1 MKILISG
8 IVASGKTTLA
18 KKLSSTLNIPCYEG
32 DSIAWGFPGEKR
44 YKRTNEEQAETIQR
58 IDQKGDWI
66 IEGTNRESQKML
78 HDMADRIIFLDT
90 PLYIRK
96 YRIMMR
102 WIKQKLGLEK
112 CNYKPDIKI
121 LKQMFIWTSDFEKKR
136 NEYEKYLSN
145 YQDKLIWVHSVKEL
159 EKIDLAHCPQK

>member
-18 KKLSSTLNIPCYEG
+18 KKLSSALNIPCYEG
-32 DSIAWGFPGEKR
+32 DSIAWGFPDEKR
-44 YKRTNEEQAETIQR
+44 YKRTSEEQAETIQR
-58 IDQKGDWI
+58 INQKGDWI

-78 HDMADRIIFLDT
+78 HDMADWIIFLDT
-90 PLYIRK
+90 PLYVRK
-96 YRIMMR
+96 YRIVMR

-112 CNYKPDIKI
+112 CNYKPDMKM
-121 LKQMFIWTSDFEKKR
+121 LRQMFIWTSDFEKKR
-136 NEYEKYLSN
+136 DEYEKYLSN

-159 EKIDLAHCPQK
+159 EKIDLAHCPQE

>member
-1 MKILISG
+1 MKIFISG

-18 KKLSSTLNIPCYEG
+18 KKLSASLNIPCYEG
-32 DSIAWGFPGEKR
+32 DSIAWGFPDEKR
-44 YKRTNEEQAETIQR
+44 YKRTYEEQAETIKR

-78 HDMADRIIFLDT
+78 HDMADRIFFLDT

-96 YRIMMR
+96 YRIIVR

-112 CNYKPDIKI
+112 CNYKPDIKM
-121 LKQMFIWTSDFEKKR
+121 LKQMFIWTNNFEKKR
-136 NEYEKYLSN
+136 DEYEKYLSN

-159 EKIDLAHCPQK
+159 EKIDLSHFP